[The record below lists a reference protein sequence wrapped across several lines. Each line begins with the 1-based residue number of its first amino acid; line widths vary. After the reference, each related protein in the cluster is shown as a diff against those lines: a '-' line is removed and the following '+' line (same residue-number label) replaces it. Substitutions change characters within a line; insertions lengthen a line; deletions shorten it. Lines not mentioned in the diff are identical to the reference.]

1 MPARREVDDA
11 AAELERL
18 RGLANDRQRRRRQR
32 LAASRDGH
40 ATHHVTPIKGEA
52 AGAVTPPSPAR
63 HSVPPKT
70 LPLPPKGGSP
80 SGASVRAAPKPNK
93 SGDVIDL
100 LKAAGLP
107 HQLEKADHQAVK
119 ASPLSPAQI
128 VEAFGAVYHGQWG
141 GEWLRQNLNV
151 QAVIKRYAGYLSW
164 KERPAAPTPPAP
176 YGVFYQPNSLRHN
189 RQPPTDD
196 DWLPMGELV
205 PIGKAEF
212 ERTVAANRGLTLEQ
226 KRARLTARLN
236 GHAGE
241 GGKP

>member
-1 MPARREVDDA
+1 MPPRRDLTVEDIRA
-11 AAELERL
+11 S
-18 RGLANDRQRRRRQR
+18 GRRRTAKWRAKGKGDVTVTSP
-32 LAASRDGH
+32 LPRD
-40 ATHHVTPIKGEA
+40 VTTSPYKGEA
-52 AGAVTPPSPAR
+52 ARDVTPPTPAR

-70 LPLPPKGGSP
+70 PPPPKGGPP
-80 SGASVRAAPKPNK
+80 SGTSVRAAPKPNK
-93 SGDVIDL
+93 SGEVIDL

-107 HQLEKADHQAVK
+107 HQLEKPDHQAIK

-141 GEWLRQNLNV
+141 GEWLRTQNLNV

-164 KERPAAPTPPAP
+164 KERPAAPTNGT
-176 YGVFYQPNSLRHN
+176 GVYHQPNSLRHN
-189 RQPPTDD
+189 RQPPSDED
-196 DWLPMGELV
+196 GWLPLGELL
-205 PIGKAEF
+205 PIAKEDH

-236 GHAGE
+236 GHAAE